1 MTYQIEWQIPQRVI
15 LVTYTDQITVEDLV
29 GVNRELTNFHEE
41 GIAPIHV
48 ISYLKTNKFPTSVKT
63 VREVMNILK
72 CEKWG
77 WYVVAGFENSLGR
90 FLMVMITNAFNL
102 KAKATSTLEEGL
114 DVLYR
119 IDTTLASH
127 QEA

>member
-15 LVTYTDQITVEDLV
+15 LVTYTDQITVEDLT
-29 GVNRELTNFHEE
+29 GVNRQLAVFHEE

-72 CEKWG
+72 YEKWG
-77 WYVVAGFENSLGR
+77 WYIVAGFENSLGR

-102 KAKATSTLEEGL
+102 KAKATTNLDEGL
-114 DVLYR
+114 EILYR
-119 IDTTLASH
+119 LDTTLTPPL
-127 QEA
+127 EA